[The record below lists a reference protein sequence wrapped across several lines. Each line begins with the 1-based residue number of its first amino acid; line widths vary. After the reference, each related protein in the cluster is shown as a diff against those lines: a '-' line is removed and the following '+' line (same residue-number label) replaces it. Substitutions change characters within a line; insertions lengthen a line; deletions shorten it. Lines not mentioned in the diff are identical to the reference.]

1 MKTYAA
7 RAADIERQWYLV
19 DARDLVLGRM
29 AVEIADLLRGK
40 HKPAFTPHVDCG
52 DFVVVVN
59 AEKVHLTGNKR
70 RDESF
75 HWHTGWPGGIR
86 GQTLGQRLDGK
97 HPERVVVKAVERMI
111 TRNPLGQRV
120 MTKLKVYAGP
130 DHPHAAQQPQPLDLG
145 ARNRKNRKAA

>member
-7 RAADIERQWYLV
+7 RATDIERQWYLV

-111 TRNPLGQRV
+111 TRNPLGRCV

>member
-111 TRNPLGQRV
+111 TRNPLGRRV